1 MTDQRTRAWLV
12 TQARDSKYSN
22 VEGRAYEYPRRVQY
36 GRQIAVGDALV
47 ALLPSRDAADGRRIV
62 GVGRIGAISE
72 GGSERLIATYDRY
85 LRLAVPA
92 TFEEL
97 GGDPRR
103 NRTISINPLDGDFI
117 QKLLER
123 EGIASLDA
131 LPPVANE
138 LTAKLPTPPTPSDD
152 DLRELLHDA
161 VVKDL
166 LGPAGGPDEEI
177 LGTSVRDRYLVGKLA
192 PKESPIDQADTG
204 DLAESGSDSGDDGG
218 AEGATLMSQ
227 SIVPSSCGL
236 TFCVDASCESLE
248 VEVKWGHYRKTE
260 SEVHVTEAGNPK
272 RVWKRRAAGGTV
284 KLGLVSGEIGRLVP
298 DAEQPEV
305 FVRGVVRPPTSAGE
319 KIVTLFLVN
328 DQEAPETNQ
337 DEAWLFQ
344 AQLAIRAPDGADVF
358 RRRPTGESASNDD
371 ERAALAMLYRDQVEF
386 AVGHGVSV
394 HWELSAGRVDRA
406 IAVRTQVVP
415 WYDVPVTEAPTTA
428 DLPGLA
434 DLILDMRQLAD
445 LDEKALAKSLG
456 VLHQEYT
463 AWIGGQQARVDGKAL
478 GEHEPSARDALEK
491 CRRTAERLKAGID
504 TVLADPKALEAFRFA
519 NRAMWLQRVR
529 SLYALERRRGKDTK
543 LDDIDVPRNRSW
555 RPFQLA
561 FVLLSIPS
569 LADPKHADRT
579 DPAGA
584 IADLLWF
591 PTGGGKTEAYLGVA
605 AFAMAIRRLQGSM
618 GGLDNAHGLTVIM
631 RYTLRLLTIQQF
643 QRASTLLCAMEV
655 IRRDAMAKGDKRWG
669 ETPFRIGLWVGQR
682 ATPNTTA
689 DAQQAIQNARGNQ
702 WRQLGT
708 GTPAQLSSCP
718 WCGSEIQPGRDVVVK
733 TSPNYFGRTY
743 TYCSDA
749 LGRCEFTPS
758 KAPDEGLPVVV
769 VDEEIYRLLP
779 SMMIAT
785 VDKFAQMPWRGE
797 VQSLFGRVSGLCQ
810 RHGFLSPDDED
821 TGNHAASRGL
831 PRVAR
836 QPHGFVR
843 PPDLIIQD
851 ELHLISGP
859 LGTMVGLYETAV
871 DELATWD
878 FEGKRIRPKVIA
890 STATVRKAR
899 EQVHGLFQRQLQ
911 IFPPHG
917 LDASDNFFARQR
929 AVSKDKPGRRYM
941 GICAPGASRPSVLIR
956 VYVAFLT
963 AAQRLRELYG
973 EAADPWLTAVGYFN
987 SLRELGGMRRLAE
1000 DDVRTRAFRVKF
1012 GELERPG
1019 LAQRDVRQIQ
1029 ELTSRASS
1037 SDIPRILDRMEV
1049 TFPAMGVK
1057 KDPSPIDIVLATNM
1071 LSVGVDVQRLG
1082 LMVVNGQPKTTA
1094 EYIQATSRV
1103 GRHKPGFVCTV
1114 LNWSRPRDLS
1124 HYETFEHYHATFYQ
1138 HVEALSVTPFAP
1150 RAVDRGL
1157 TGVIASLLRLQ
1168 GLDLNANE
1176 GAGRLT
1182 SSGDP
1187 KAKAVAAALA
1197 ARAWSVSEAVVVK
1210 DRTEQLAKE
1219 RIDRWV
1225 YEAQKGG
1232 RTLGYKGKKDGD
1244 TVGLLKSPGPQPW
1257 ETFTTPT
1264 SMREVEPNV
1273 SLILGGLEGVDAP
1286 KWEPA
1291 ATPGGAVQEA
1301 DE

>member
-1 MTDQRTRAWLV
+1 MDIEPHTWLV
-12 TQARDSKYSN
+12 IQAKGSKYADI
-22 VEGRAYEYPRRVQY
+22 EGRAYEYPPHIPHAQRV
-36 GRQIAVGDALV
+36 GTGDILVV
-47 ALLPSRDAADGRRIV
+47 ALPKANAPDGRRIV
-62 GVGRIGAISE
+62 GLGRVGPVTGQGAD
-72 GGSERLIATYDRY
+72 RLIAHYDRY
-85 LRLAVPA
+85 LNLLDPA
-92 TFEEL
+92 TFEEI
-97 GGDPRR
+97 GGDPRK
-103 NRTISINPLDGDFI
+103 NQTNSINPI
-117 QKLLER
+117 NPEIAKKLLARQGVAGME
-123 EGIASLDA
+123 SLPMIVSEPTRKE
-131 LPPVANE
+131 PP
-138 LTAKLPTPPTPSDD
+138 PSDH
-152 DLRELLHDA
+152 DLREILHDA

-166 LGPAGGPDEEI
+166 LGPASGPEEEI

-192 PKESPIDQADTG
+192 PKDSLIDQADTG
-204 DLAESGSDSGDDGG
+204 DLAESGSDSGDDGS
-218 AEGATLMSQ
+218 AEQATLMSQ
-227 SIVPSSCGL
+227 SIVPSSFGL
-236 TFCVDASCESLE
+236 TFCVEANRDALE
-248 VEVKWGHYRKTE
+248 VEANWGHYRKAE
-260 SEVHVTEAGNPK
+260 SEVHVTEAGNPR
-272 RVWKRRAAGGTV
+272 RVWRRRPAGGKMELSLAV
-284 KLGLVSGEIGRLVP
+284 GDVLPLVF
-298 DAEQPEV
+298 DAEQPDV
-305 FVRGVVRPPTSAGE
+305 FVRGVVRPPTAAGE

-328 DQEAPETNQ
+328 NQEAPETNQ
-337 DEAWLFQ
+337 DETWLFQ
-344 AQLAIRAPDGADVF
+344 AQLTIRSTDGAEVF
-358 RRRPTGESASNDD
+358 RRRPSGESASDD
-371 ERAALAMLYRDQVEF
+371 AERAALAMLYRDKVEF
-386 AVGHGVSV
+386 AAGHGVGV
-394 HWELSAGRVDRA
+394 HWELAPGRADRA
-406 IAVRTQVVP
+406 VAVRSQVVP
-415 WYDVPVTEAPTTA
+415 WYDVAMTEAPTES
-428 DLPGLA
+428 DLQGLA
-434 DLILDMRQLAD
+434 GLVLDMKRLSEM
-445 LDEKALAKSLG
+445 DEEALAQTLEVLRGEYVSWIVGEQKRIEARELG
-456 VLHQEYT
+456 
-463 AWIGGQQARVDGKAL
+463 D
-478 GEHEPSARDALEK
+478 HEPSAREALEK
-491 CRRTAERLKAGID
+491 CRRAAARLKAGID
-504 TVLADPKALEAFRFA
+504 KVLSDHKALDAFRFA
-519 NRAMWLQRVR
+519 NRAMCLQRVR
-529 SLYALERRRGKDTK
+529 SIYALERRRGKDVK
-543 LDDIDVPRNRSW
+543 LEDIDVPKNRSW

-569 LADPKHADRT
+569 LADPTHADRT
-579 DPAGA
+579 DQSAA

-605 AFAMAIRRLQGSM
+605 AFAMAIRRLQGPL
-618 GGLDNAHGLTVIM
+618 GGLDHSHGLTVIM

-655 IRRDAMAKGDKRWG
+655 IRREAAAKGDKSWG

-682 ATPNTTA
+682 ATPNTTE

-718 WCGSEIQPGRDVVVK
+718 WCGSEIQPGRDVQVK
-733 TSPNYFGRTY
+733 MSPKHFGRTY
-743 TYCSDA
+743 SYCSDA
-749 LGRCEFTPS
+749 LGRCEFTPA

-785 VDKFAQMPWRGE
+785 VDKFAQMPWKGE
-797 VQSLFGRVSGLCQ
+797 VQTLFGRVSGLCQ

-821 TGNHAASRGL
+821 TGAHAASGKL
-831 PRVAR
+831 PRVTR
-836 QPHGFVR
+836 QPHGFIR

-878 FEGKRIRPKVIA
+878 FEGKRVRPKVIA

-917 LDASDNFFARQR
+917 LDAADNFFARQR
-929 AVSKDKPGRRYM
+929 PVSKEKPGRRYM

-1000 DDVRTRAFRVKF
+1000 DDVRTRAFRVAF

-1049 TFPAMGVK
+1049 TFPAIGVK

-1103 GRHKPGFVCTV
+1103 GRHRPGFVCTV

-1157 TGVIASLLRLQ
+1157 TGVMASLLRLK

-1176 GAGRLT
+1176 GAGRLM
-1182 SSGDP
+1182 SAGDV
-1187 KAKAVAAALA
+1187 KAQAVASSLA
-1197 ARAWSVSEAVVVK
+1197 SRAWGVSETAAAK
-1210 DRTEQLAKE
+1210 HRTEQLAKK
-1219 RIDRWV
+1219 RIDLWV

-1232 RTLGYKGKKDGD
+1232 RTLGYKGKKDGT

-1257 ETFTTPT
+1257 EAFTTPM

-1273 SLILGGLEGVDAP
+1273 SLILGGLDGVDAP

-1291 ATPGGAVQEA
+1291 VTESGAAET